1 MRITEGHDMEHHE
14 NRICRLTGSAIL
26 AILVICAMVP
36 AVSAEPVT
44 SVAKGDP
51 YVLTGT
57 ATGNPGPGL
66 AVWVFGNNYWS
77 RETVQV
83 VGTTF
88 TFELT
93 GAETKN
99 LAAGM
104 YSVIVQHPMFNNQFD
119 VYLSANTPRAGETS
133 VVSTD
138 GKNFVIQGQG
148 ALTSP
153 QAAGALIDML
163 NSPDIDDTCFSTR
176 FFLEDPWIEP
186 VEAGS
191 QVYQVGSQITFSGHT
206 NLAVGDVLLYSVAP
220 VAFEPTSKE
229 APPEISGSAEQIS
242 VQPGSPRT
250 FSFTIDTTSWTP
262 GNYLV
267 TVQNPETDYTF
278 QAGVLLTDTP
288 VPTHTAIQTPTEG
301 TTPQTATGTAAEP
314 TQAGLSLIAVILALA
329 ALVLRCR
336 DR

>member
-1 MRITEGHDMEHHE
+1 MEHHE
-14 NRICRLTGSAIL
+14 QRICRLTGPAILVIL

-66 AVWVFGNNYWS
+66 AVWVFGNNYWT
-77 RETVQV
+77 RDTVSV
-83 VGTTF
+83 SGEVF
-88 TFELT
+88 RFELT
-93 GAETKN
+93 GAKTATM
-99 LAAGM
+99 AAGM
-104 YSVIVQHPMFNNQFD
+104 YSVIVQHPMYNNQFD
-119 VYLSANTPRAGETS
+119 VDLSTNTPPGQTS
-133 VVSTD
+133 VVSTN
-138 GKNFVIQGQG
+138 GQSFVIQGQA
-148 ALTSP
+148 ALPAP

-163 NSPDIDDTCFSTR
+163 NSPDIDDTCFTTR

-191 QVYQVGSQITFSGHT
+191 QVYLVGSRITFSGHT

-220 VAFEPTSKE
+220 SAFEPTSKE
-229 APPEISGSAEQIS
+229 APPETSGGAGQIS

-250 FSFTIDTTSWTP
+250 FSFTIDTTGWTP

-267 TVQNPETDYTF
+267 TVQNPESGYTF

-288 VPTHTAIQTPTEG
+288 VPTHTAIQTATEG
-301 TTPQTATGTAAEP
+301 TPTQTATGTAAEP
-314 TQAGLSLIAVILALA
+314 TQAGLSPIAVILALA
-329 ALVLRCR
+329 VLVLLGRR

>member
-1 MRITEGHDMEHHE
+1 MNVRES
-14 NRICRLTGSAIL
+14 RVIL

-36 AVSAEPVT
+36 PVSAGPVT

-57 ATGNPGPGL
+57 ATGNPSQGL

-93 GAETKN
+93 GAETDAM
-99 LAAGM
+99 AAGM
-104 YSVIVQHPMFNNQFD
+104 YTVVVQHPMYNNQFD
-119 VYLSANTPRAGETS
+119 VYLSADSPPGQTS

-138 GKNFVIQGQG
+138 GKSFVIQGQA
-148 ALTSP
+148 ALPTS
-153 QAAGALIDML
+153 QAAGALINML
-163 NSPDIDDTCFSTR
+163 NSPDIDDTYFSTR

-186 VEAGS
+186 VEAAS
-191 QVYQVGSQITFSGHT
+191 EVYQVGSRITFSGHT
-206 NLAVGDVLLYSVAP
+206 NLAVGDALLYSVSP
-220 VAFEPTSKE
+220 SAFGPTSKE
-229 APPEISGSAEQIS
+229 AAPETSGTAGQTS

-250 FSFTIDTTSWTP
+250 FSFTVDTTGWTA

-267 TVQNPETDYTF
+267 TVQNLESGYTF

-288 VPTHTAIQTPTEG
+288 VPTQTAIQTPTEG
-301 TTPQTATGTAAEP
+301 TPTQTATGTAAAEP
-314 TQAGLSLIAVILALA
+314 TQAGLSLIAVILAFA
-329 ALVLRCR
+329 ALVLLCR
-336 DR
+336 ER